1 MNSDDAHE
9 NITYIETCDFWS
21 HQILDFLSYLRVKLK
36 YIKKGKCT
44 IIDFSY

>member
-21 HQILDFLSYLRVKLK
+21 HQILDFL
-36 YIKKGKCT
+36 
-44 IIDFSY
+44 